1 MPGDSVFIFIFNIE
15 GIYAL
20 KALWLKALKPYYQQ
34 LYNSKHGDI

>member
-20 KALWLKALKPYYQQ
+20 KPWLKALKPYYQQ